1 MTSAERFRRCLSG
14 DLSGLDRLPMIEWAS
29 WWHLT
34 LDRWAGEGLKR
45 DLDEKQRF
53 EALGLDV
60 HRQCWFRHK
69 TPDCPKPQKQ
79 GGGIIENE
87 ADYERVRPFLYPEQ
101 EPERVQRVFEGWK
114 AEHDRGESILWY
126 SMDGGF
132 WFPRTLFGIQGH
144 LYSFYDEPELLCR
157 ILDDLAEYQLK
168 VLKRIYAV
176 CTPEFMTFA
185 EDMSYNKGPML
196 SKKLFD
202 RFLLPYYQK
211 IIPCIRERGTRV
223 LVDSDGDISEMVPW
237 LMNAGIEGALPLEY
251 QAGVDVAALRR
262 DYPEF
267 IMVGGYNK
275 RIMKDGEEAMR
286 REFERLLPVM
296 RTGRFVPSV
305 DHQTPP
311 DVPLENYRIYIKL
324 LQEYTLKAVQ
334 P

>member
-1 MTSAERFRRCLSG
+1 MTSAKRFRRCLGG

-34 LDRWAGEGLKR
+34 LDRWAEEGLKR

-53 EALGLDV
+53 EQLGLDV

-69 TPDCPKPQKQ
+69 APGCPEPQRQ

-87 ADYERVRPFLYPEQ
+87 EDYERVRPFLYPEQ
-101 EPERVQRVFEGWK
+101 EPARVQRVFEAWK
-114 AEHDRGESILWY
+114 AEHDAGQSILWY

-144 LYSFYDEPELLCR
+144 LYSFYDEPELLSR
-157 ILDDLAEYQLK
+157 ILDDLAAYQLK

-211 IIPCIRERGTRV
+211 LIPFIRERGTRV

-237 LMNAGIEGALPLEY
+237 LLSAGIEGALPLEY

-296 RTGRFVPSV
+296 RKGRFVPSV

-311 DVPLENYRIYIKL
+311 DVPLENYKIYIRL
-324 LQEYTLKAVQ
+324 LQEYARKAVGA
-334 P
+334 